1 MLFKYKVINK
11 DGGELVGSLEAAN
24 RELAIS
30 SLQRREYVVVSV
42 IETSEDQ
49 GKSFKDY
56 LTLDVKIFK
65 EKVKEKDIV
74 IFSRQIATMFEAGV
88 QALKSFRLLAAESDN
103 VALREVLTSLSDDL
117 QSGTSLY
124 KAFQKHER
132 VFTKFYV
139 NLVKAGEEA
148 GKLSETFL
156 YLADYM
162 ERAYELKQKTKKALT
177 YPAFVVATFI
187 IIMTIMV
194 IFVIPKMA
202 EMLAQQGQ
210 ALPLFT
216 KIILGISNAITGYW
230 YILIPAITV
239 AVIMAKRWADTPEGT
254 AYMDGV
260 KLKIPVISNTYQKIF
275 LARLADNLNTML
287 SSGVSIVNAL
297 EITAEVVDNY
307 VYEQLILR
315 VSEKV
320 QNGSALSQA
329 LMEENGQIPNIMI
342 QMVKIGE
349 ETGELGY
356 MLKNLSRFYKQ
367 EVERAIDSMVAM
379 IEPIMILGLGA
390 GVGILLSSVMMP
402 MYNVATGIE

>member
-1 MLFKYKVINK
+1 MIFTYKVINK
-11 DGGELVGSLEAAN
+11 EGRQIEGDLEAVN
-24 RELAIS
+24 K
-30 SLQRREYVVVSV
+30 
-42 IETSEDQ
+42 DQ
-49 GKSFKDY
+49 VT
-56 LTLDVKIFK
+56 LTLQKKEFVIVDIKEKISKSNNDWKSIMNIEIFKVKIK
-65 EKVKEKDIV
+65 DKDIV

-103 VALREVLTSLSDDL
+103 PRLREVLTSISDDV
-117 QSGTSLY
+117 QAGDSLY
-124 KAFQKHER
+124 KAFRRHEE

-139 NLVKAGEEA
+139 NLIKAGEES

-156 YLADYM
+156 YLADYL
-162 ERAYELKQKTKKALT
+162 ERSYELRQKTKKALT
-177 YPAFVVATFI
+177 YPIFVIATFV

-194 IFVIPKMA
+194 VFVIPKMA

-230 YILIPAITV
+230 YIIVPGLV
-239 AVIMAKRWADTPEGT
+239 LFVIWAKKWASTPGGT
-254 AYMDGV
+254 AYIDAF
-260 KLKIPVISNTYQKIF
+260 KLKIPVISGTYQKIF
-275 LARLADNLNTML
+275 LSRLADNLNTML
-287 SSGVSIVNAL
+287 SSGVSIVDAL
-297 EITAEVVDNY
+297 DITAEVVDNY

-315 VSEKV
+315 VSQKV

-329 LMEENGQIPNIMI
+329 LIDEGDAIPNIMI

>member
-11 DGGELVGSLEAAN
+11 DGGELEGSLEAAN

-30 SLQRREYVVVSV
+30 SLQRREYVIVSV
-42 IETSEDQ
+42 AETTDDQ

-56 LTLDVKIFK
+56 LTLDIKLFK

-88 QALKSFRLLAAESDN
+88 QALKSFRLLAAESDSIT
-103 VALREVLTSLSDDL
+103 LREVLTSLSDDL

-124 KAFQKHER
+124 KAFSKHER
-132 VFTKFYV
+132 VFSKFYV

-162 ERAYELKQKTKKALT
+162 ERSYELKQKTKKALT
-177 YPAFVVATFI
+177 YPAFVIATFI

-230 YILIPAITV
+230 YILVPAITGV
-239 AVIMAKRWADTPEGT
+239 VIVAKRWADTPEGA

>member
-1 MLFKYKVINK
+1 M
-11 DGGELVGSLEAAN
+11 
-24 RELAIS
+24 
-30 SLQRREYVVVSV
+30 
-42 IETSEDQ
+42 
-49 GKSFKDY
+49 
-56 LTLDVKIFK
+56 
-65 EKVKEKDIV
+65 
-74 IFSRQIATMFEAGV
+74 

-103 VALREVLTSLSDDL
+103 MALREVLTSLSDDL
-117 QSGTSLY
+117 QSGVSLY

-132 VFTKFYV
+132 VFTKFYI

-162 ERAYELKQKTKKALT
+162 ERSYELKQKTKKALT

-202 EMLAQQGQ
+202 DMLTQQGQ
-210 ALPLFT
+210 ALPVFT
-216 KIILGISNAITGYW
+216 QIVLGISNAITGYW
-230 YILIPAITV
+230 YIIGPGLVGAF
-239 AVIMAKRWADTPEGT
+239 IMTKRWAETPEGR
-254 AYMDGV
+254 AYLDIV
-260 KLKIPVISNTYQKIF
+260 KLKIPVINNTYEKIF

-329 LMEENGQIPNIMI
+329 LSEEKGQIPNIMI

-367 EVERAIDSMVAM
+367 EVERSIDGMVAM

-390 GVGILLSSVMMP
+390 GVAILLSSVMMP

>member
-11 DGGELVGSLEAAN
+11 DGGELEGSLEAAN

-30 SLQRREYVVVSV
+30 SLQRREYVIVSV
-42 IETSEDQ
+42 AETTDDQ

-56 LTLDVKIFK
+56 LTLDIKLFK

-88 QALKSFRLLAAESDN
+88 QALKSFRLLAAESDSI
-103 VALREVLTSLSDDL
+103 ALREVLTSLSDDL

-124 KAFQKHER
+124 KAFSKHER
-132 VFTKFYV
+132 VFSKFYV

-162 ERAYELKQKTKKALT
+162 ERSYELKQKTKKALT
-177 YPAFVVATFI
+177 YPAFVIATFI

-230 YILIPAITV
+230 YILIPAITG

-402 MYNVATGIE
+402 MYMWLRV

>member
-1 MLFKYKVINK
+1 MIFKYKVIDKN
-11 DGGELVGSLEAAN
+11 GAELEGLLETAN
-24 RELAIS
+24 REMAVS
-30 SLQRREYVVVSV
+30 SLQRREYVIVSV
-42 IETSEDQ
+42 NESTDQ
-49 GKSFKDY
+49 KGKSFKDY
-56 LTLDVKIFK
+56 LTLDIQIFK
-65 EKVKEKDIV
+65 PTVKDKDIV

-103 VALREVLTSLSDDL
+103 MALREVLTSLSDDL
-117 QSGTSLY
+117 QSGVSLY

-132 VFTKFYV
+132 VFTKFYI

-162 ERAYELKQKTKKALT
+162 ERSYELKQKTKKALT

-202 EMLAQQGQ
+202 DMLTQQGQ
-210 ALPLFT
+210 ALPVFT
-216 KIILGISNAITGYW
+216 QIVLGISNAITGYW
-230 YILIPAITV
+230 YIIGPGLVGAF
-239 AVIMAKRWADTPEGT
+239 IMTKRWAETPEGR
-254 AYMDGV
+254 AYLDIV
-260 KLKIPVISNTYQKIF
+260 KLKIPVINNTYEKIF

-329 LMEENGQIPNIMI
+329 LSEEGGQIPNIMI

-367 EVERAIDSMVAM
+367 EVERSIDGMVAM

-390 GVGILLSSVMMP
+390 GVAILLSSVMMP

>member
-1 MLFKYKVINK
+1 MIFKYKVIDKN
-11 DGGELVGSLEAAN
+11 GAELEGLLETAN
-24 RELAIS
+24 REMAVS
-30 SLQRREYVVVSV
+30 SLQRREYVIVSV
-42 IETSEDQ
+42 NESTDQ
-49 GKSFKDY
+49 KGKSFKDY
-56 LTLDVKIFK
+56 LTLDIQIFK
-65 EKVKEKDIV
+65 PTVKDKDIV

-103 VALREVLTSLSDDL
+103 MALREVLTSLSDDL
-117 QSGTSLY
+117 QSGVSLY

-132 VFTKFYV
+132 VFTKFYI

-162 ERAYELKQKTKKALT
+162 ERSYELKQKTKKALT

-202 EMLAQQGQ
+202 DMLTQQGQ
-210 ALPLFT
+210 ALPVFT
-216 KIILGISNAITGYW
+216 QIVLGISNAITGYW
-230 YILIPAITV
+230 YIIGPGLVGAF
-239 AVIMAKRWADTPEGT
+239 IMTKRWAETPEGR
-254 AYMDGV
+254 AYLDIV
-260 KLKIPVISNTYQKIF
+260 KLKIPVINNTYEKIF

-329 LMEENGQIPNIMI
+329 LSEEKGQIPNIMI

-367 EVERAIDSMVAM
+367 EVERSIDGMVAM

-390 GVGILLSSVMMP
+390 GVAILLSSVMMP

>member
-1 MLFKYKVINK
+1 MLYKYKVINK
-11 DGGELVGSLEAAN
+11 DGGELEGSLEAAN

-30 SLQRREYVVVSV
+30 SLQRREYVIVSV
-42 IETSEDQ
+42 AETTEDQ

-56 LTLDVKIFK
+56 LTLDIKLFK

-88 QALKSFRLLAAESDN
+88 QALKSFRLLAAESDSP
-103 VALREVLTSLSDDL
+103 ALREVLTSLSDDL

-124 KAFQKHER
+124 KAFAKHEH
-132 VFTKFYV
+132 VFSKFYV

-162 ERAYELKQKTKKALT
+162 ERSYELKQKTKKALT

-216 KIILGISNAITGYW
+216 KIILGISKAITGYW
-230 YILIPAITV
+230 YILIPAITG

>member
-11 DGGELVGSLEAAN
+11 DGGELEGSLEAAN

-30 SLQRREYVVVSV
+30 SLQRREYVIVSV
-42 IETSEDQ
+42 AETTDDQ

-56 LTLDVKIFK
+56 LTLDIKLFK

-88 QALKSFRLLAAESDN
+88 QALKSFRLLAAESDSI
-103 VALREVLTSLSDDL
+103 ALREVLTSLSDDL

-124 KAFQKHER
+124 KAFSKHER
-132 VFTKFYV
+132 VFSKFYV

-162 ERAYELKQKTKKALT
+162 ERSYELKQKTKKALT
-177 YPAFVVATFI
+177 YPAFVIATFI

-230 YILIPAITV
+230 YILVPAITGV
-239 AVIMAKRWADTPEGT
+239 VIVAKRWADTPEGA

>member
-1 MLFKYKVINK
+1 MLYKYKVINK
-11 DGGELVGSLEAAN
+11 DGGELEGSLEAAN
-24 RELAIS
+24 RELAVS
-30 SLQRREYVVVSV
+30 SLQRREYVIVSV
-42 IETSEDQ
+42 AETTDDQ

-56 LTLDVKIFK
+56 LTLDIKLFK

-103 VALREVLTSLSDDL
+103 PALREVLTSLSDDL

-124 KAFQKHER
+124 KAFSKHER

-162 ERAYELKQKTKKALT
+162 ERSYELKQKTKKALT
-177 YPAFVVATFI
+177 YPAFVIATFI

-230 YILIPAITV
+230 YILIPSITG
-239 AVIMAKRWADTPEGT
+239 AVIMAKRWADTPEGA

>member
-1 MLFKYKVINK
+1 MIFKYKVIDKN
-11 DGGELVGSLEAAN
+11 GSELEGVIEAAN
-24 RELAIS
+24 REMATS
-30 SLQRREYVVVSV
+30 SLQRREYVIVSV
-42 IETSEDQ
+42 LESMD
-49 GKSFKDY
+49 GKSKTLKDY
-56 LTLDVKIFK
+56 LTLDIQIFK
-65 EKVKEKDIV
+65 PTVKDKDIV

-103 VALREVLTSLSDDL
+103 VALREVLTSLSDEL

-139 NLVKAGEEA
+139 NLIKAGEEA

-162 ERAYELKQKTKKALT
+162 ERSYELRQKTKKALT

-202 EMLAQQGQ
+202 EMLSQQGQ
-210 ALPLFT
+210 DLPVFT
-216 KIILGISNAITGYW
+216 QIILSISNAITGYW
-230 YILIPAITV
+230 YIIVPGLV
-239 AVIMAKRWADTPEGT
+239 GSFIMTKRWAETPEGR
-254 AYMDGV
+254 AYLDII
-260 KLKIPVISNTYQKIF
+260 KLKIPVINNTYEKIF

-315 VSEKV
+315 VSEKI
-320 QNGSALSQA
+320 QNGSSLSQA
-329 LMEENGQIPNIMI
+329 LYEEKGKIPNIMI

-367 EVERAIDSMVAM
+367 EVERAIDNMVAM

>member
-1 MLFKYKVINK
+1 MIFKYKVINK
-11 DGGELVGSLEAAN
+11 EGRQIEGEMESVSKSEAT
-24 RELAIS
+24 LA
-30 SLQRREYVVVSV
+30 LQRREFV
-42 IETSEDQ
+42 IVEVKENRLQSTNNWKDIMNIQ
-49 GKSFKDY
+49 IFK
-56 LTLDVKIFK
+56 VKIK
-65 EKVKEKDIV
+65 DKDIV

-103 VALREVLTSLSDDL
+103 PALRDVLTSLSDDI
-117 QSGTSLY
+117 QAGDSLY
-124 KAFQKHER
+124 KAFRRHEE
-132 VFTKFYV
+132 VFSKFYV
-139 NLVKAGEEA
+139 NLVKAGEES

-156 YLADYM
+156 YLADYL
-162 ERAYELKQKTKKALT
+162 ERSYELRQKTKKALT
-177 YPAFVVATFI
+177 YPIFVVATFI

-210 ALPLFT
+210 KLPLFT
-216 KIILGISNAITGYW
+216 QIVLGISNAITGYW
-230 YILIPAITV
+230 YIILPGIV
-239 AVIMAKRWADTPEGT
+239 LFVIWARKWSNTPGGIAYIDTF
-254 AYMDGV
+254 
-260 KLKIPVISNTYQKIF
+260 KLKIPIIKNTYQKIF
-275 LARLADNLNTML
+275 LSRLADNLNTML
-287 SSGVSIVNAL
+287 SSGVSIVDAL
-297 EITAEVVDNY
+297 DITAEVVDNY

-315 VSEKV
+315 VSQKV

-329 LMEENGQIPNIMI
+329 LVDEGSAIPNIMI